1 MFPRKLFLYIL
12 KVLYIISTFYEKVN
26 TLKYKSKQ
34 VLNTREMALDKNQL
48 RKWKMDTFLQICT
61 NCEYCVNNR
70 KEIAKNVQ
78 NAYIIYK
85 QSNDNIIIVSK
96 YE

>member
-1 MFPRKLFLYIL
+1 
-12 KVLYIISTFYEKVN
+12 
-26 TLKYKSKQ
+26 
-34 VLNTREMALDKNQL
+34 
-48 RKWKMDTFLQICT
+48 MDTFLQICT
-61 NCEYCVNNR
+61 NCEYCVNIQM
-70 KEIAKNVQ
+70 EIAKNVQ

>member
-12 KVLYIISTFYEKVN
+12 KVLYIISTFQEKVN

-48 RKWKMDTFLQICT
+48 RKWIHFYEYVQI
-61 NCEYCVNNR
+61 VN
-70 KEIAKNVQ
+70 
-78 NAYIIYK
+78 
-85 QSNDNIIIVSK
+85 IV
-96 YE
+96 

>member
-1 MFPRKLFLYIL
+1 MKKENR
-12 KVLYIISTFYEKVN
+12 TFFFEYV
-26 TLKYKSKQ
+26 
-34 VLNTREMALDKNQL
+34 
-48 RKWKMDTFLQICT
+48 QIV
-61 NCEYCVNNR
+61 YCVNIQM
-70 KEIAKNVQ
+70 EIAKNVQ